1 MPTYV
6 FRNKD
11 TNEFEEHIMRV
22 AELDEFKKNNEHLVI
37 QLQSPAPISDYKSV
51 HTRAGSE
58 WQDKLKDMKKKAGMT
73 STIKV

>member
-1 MPTYV
+1 MATYV

-11 TNEFEEHIMRV
+11 TDEIEEHVMKM
-22 AELDEFKKNNEHLVI
+22 AELDQFKENNKHLVI
-37 QLQSPAPISDYKSV
+37 QLQPLSPITDHKSV
-51 HTRAGSE
+51 HTRAGQE